1 MNLLLVGSE
10 WTTLPYMVRFDDS
23 SIEEALAA
31 CATMDKDV
39 TRDMYTP
46 FFIVDLDTGESY
58 RVMRARGH
66 LEPDYEGPAF
76 EVTDSAFMR
85 VGSATPPEYFDDPEE
100 FEKNNTP
107 TAMDII

>member
-10 WTTLPYMVRFDDS
+10 WTTLPYIVKLDDS
-23 SIEEALAA
+23 SIEEALSAVA
-31 CATMDKDV
+31 KMDEDV

-46 FFIVDLDTGESY
+46 FFIIDMDTGESK

-85 VGSATPPEYFDDPEE
+85 VGSATPPEYFDDPEA

-107 TAMDII
+107 TTTDII